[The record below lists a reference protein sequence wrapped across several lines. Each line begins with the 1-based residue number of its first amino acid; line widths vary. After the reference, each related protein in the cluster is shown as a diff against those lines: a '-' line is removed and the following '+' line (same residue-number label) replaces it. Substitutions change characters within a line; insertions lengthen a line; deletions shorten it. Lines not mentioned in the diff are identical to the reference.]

1 MSGRMFHKFDNLI
14 GFPLFHVVQA
24 ASKFQLNTFVVKEY
38 SGKTFKSYKPTIVK
52 PALLLAVEDGK
63 VINIWLEQ

>member
-1 MSGRMFHKFDNLI
+1 MFHKFDNLI
-14 GFPLFHVVQA
+14 GFPVFDVVQA
-24 ASKFQLNTFVVKEY
+24 AAKFQFNTFIVKEY
-38 SGKTFKSYKPTIVK
+38 SGKTFKSYKPTIKK